1 MFLIDIRLSRPE
13 AWLQDRFAMESAAG
27 AIEDQASAHAFS
39 WAFFRDARLLMGATM
54 CQFYSQR
61 KGKTRLRDINPSRT
75 AASLNLVVL
84 SFVKDW
90 FGRNTQDALLRQ
102 PNQLPTSAVPDLPSI
117 W

>member
-1 MFLIDIRLSRPE
+1 MLSHGR
-13 AWLQDRFAMESAAG
+13 
-27 AIEDQASAHAFS
+27 
-39 WAFFRDARLLMGATM
+39 
-54 CQFYSQR
+54 SQGR
-61 KGKTRLRDINPSRT
+61 TVANGRNHVPVFIHKGKERRDRAEINPSRT

-90 FGRNTQDALLRQ
+90 IGRNTHDALLRQ